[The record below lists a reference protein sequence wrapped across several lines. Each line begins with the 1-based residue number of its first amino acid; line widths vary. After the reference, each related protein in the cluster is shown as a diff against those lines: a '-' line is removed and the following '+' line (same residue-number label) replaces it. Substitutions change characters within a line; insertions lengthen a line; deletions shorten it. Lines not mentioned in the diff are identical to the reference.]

1 MKPLQTGEK
10 LFVLDTSVLI
20 HDPSA
25 IFRFQEHN
33 IFLPFSVLEALDHAK
48 HGTTETTQ
56 NIRQINLFLDE
67 LVRTVDS
74 KNLQQG
80 IPLSQHSLAFNF
92 DSRCQGILFFQSEHL
107 SCQLPDS
114 LSVDTTDNAILAN
127 ILALQKQ
134 HPAGEIILVSR
145 NIKLRIKASILGI
158 IAEDYY
164 NAQALEDID
173 LLYSGNLVLDADFW
187 TSDCKFSSWSEDAK
201 TYYRIESEQ
210 VNQWHPNQF
219 IISTHDP
226 EFQAS
231 VVSIDNNTAVLV
243 QLIDYQ
249 SQQTWGIQA
258 LNSHQNFALNMLLN
272 PAIDFVTLLGNAGTG
287 KTLLALA
294 AGLQMTMDDSSYQE
308 IIMTRETISV
318 GENIGYLPGS
328 EEEKMAPWMGALMD
342 NLELLGSSSQQ
353 QDGWKKTSTEELLM
367 SRIKLRSINF
377 MRGRTFQNRYIIL
390 DEAQNLTVKQ
400 MKTLITRAGP
410 KTKFVCLGN
419 LAQIDTSYLSATT
432 SGLTFAVDRFKHWK
446 HSAHITLMRGE
457 RSRLADFA
465 SHHL

>member
-1 MKPLQTGEK
+1 MSLIQSGEK

-33 IFLPFSVLEALDHAK
+33 IFLPFAVLEALDHAQQR
-48 HGTTETTQ
+48 TPETAQ

-67 LVRTVDS
+67 LVKTGDS
-74 KNLQQG
+74 NNLQEG
-80 IPLSQHSLAFNF
+80 ITLNQHSLASNF
-92 DSRCQGILFFQSEHL
+92 DNRCQGRLFFQSEHI
-107 SCQLPDS
+107 SSQLPDS
-114 LSVDTTDNAILAN
+114 LSADTSDNAILGN
-127 ILALQKQ
+127 ILALQAQ
-134 HPAGEIILVSR
+134 CPAGEIILVSR

-158 IAEDYY
+158 TAEDYY
-164 NAQALEDID
+164 NAKALDDID
-173 LLYSGNLVLDADFW
+173 LLYSGSLVLDADFW
-187 TSDCKFSSWSEDAK
+187 VRDCQFSTWSEGVN
-201 TYYRIESEQ
+201 TYYRIESVQ

-219 IISTHDP
+219 IISTQDP
-226 EFQAS
+226 EFQAN
-231 VVSIDNNTAVLV
+231 VISIDQNTAVLS
-243 QLIDYQ
+243 QLIDFQ
-249 SQQTWGIQA
+249 SQQTWGIKA
-258 LNSHQNFALNMLLN
+258 LNAHQNFALNMLLN
-272 PAIDFVTLLGNAGTG
+272 PEIDFVTLLGNAGTG

-294 AGLQMTMDDSSYQE
+294 AGLQMTMDDNSYQE

-318 GENIGYLPGS
+318 GEDIGYLPGT

-342 NLELLGSSSQQ
+342 NLELLGSPSEQH
-353 QDGWKKTSTEELLM
+353 GWKKNSTEELLM

-377 MRGRTFQNRYIIL
+377 MRGRTFQKRYIIL

-410 KTKFVCLGN
+410 QTKFVCLGN

-432 SGLTFAVDRFKHWK
+432 SGLTFAVDRFKHWQ

-465 SHHL
+465 SHNL

>member
-1 MKPLQTGEK
+1 MKPIQTGEK

-48 HGTTETTQ
+48 YGTTETTQ
-56 NIRQINLFLDE
+56 NIRQIDLFLDE
-67 LVRTVDS
+67 LVRSVDS

-80 IPLSQHSLAFNF
+80 IPFSQHSLASSF

-107 SCQLPDS
+107 TSQLPDS

-164 NAQALEDID
+164 NAQALDDID

-187 TSDCKFSSWSEDAK
+187 IDNCKFNSWSEDAK

-219 IISTHDP
+219 IISSLTIRN
-226 EFQAS
+226 FKRAS
-231 VVSIDNNTAVLV
+231 F
-243 QLIDYQ
+243 QLI
-249 SQQTWGIQA
+249 T
-258 LNSHQNFALNMLLN
+258 
-272 PAIDFVTLLGNAGTG
+272 TLLFLFN
-287 KTLLALA
+287 
-294 AGLQMTMDDSSYQE
+294 
-308 IIMTRETISV
+308 
-318 GENIGYLPGS
+318 
-328 EEEKMAPWMGALMD
+328 
-342 NLELLGSSSQQ
+342 
-353 QDGWKKTSTEELLM
+353 
-367 SRIKLRSINF
+367 
-377 MRGRTFQNRYIIL
+377 
-390 DEAQNLTVKQ
+390 
-400 MKTLITRAGP
+400 
-410 KTKFVCLGN
+410 
-419 LAQIDTSYLSATT
+419 
-432 SGLTFAVDRFKHWK
+432 
-446 HSAHITLMRGE
+446 
-457 RSRLADFA
+457 
-465 SHHL
+465 

>member
-1 MKPLQTGEK
+1 MDLIQSGEK

-33 IFLPFSVLEALDHAK
+33 IFLPFAVLEALDHAK
-48 HGTTETTQ
+48 QTTTETAQ

-67 LVRTVDS
+67 LVKTINS
-74 KNLQQG
+74 KDLQEG
-80 IPLSQHSLAFNF
+80 IRLNQHRLASNF
-92 DSRCQGILFFQSEHL
+92 DIRCQGRLFFQSEHV
-107 SCQLPDS
+107 SSQLPDS
-114 LSVDTTDNAILAN
+114 LSADTSDNAILGN
-127 ILALQKQ
+127 ILALQAQ
-134 HPAGEIILVSR
+134 YPTGEIILVSR

-164 NAQALEDID
+164 NAKALDDID
-173 LLYSGNLVLDADFW
+173 LLYSGILVLNADFW
-187 TSDCKFSSWSEDAK
+187 ASDCKVSTWSEADK
-201 TYYRIESEQ
+201 IYYRVESDQ
-210 VNQWHPNQF
+210 VSQWHPNQF
-219 IISTHDP
+219 IISTQDP
-226 EFQAS
+226 AFQAS
-231 VVSIDNNTAVLV
+231 VVSIDQNSAVLS
-243 QLIDYQ
+243 QLIDFQ
-249 SQQTWGIQA
+249 SQLTWGIKA
-258 LNSHQNFALNMLLN
+258 LNTHQNFALNMLLN
-272 PAIDFVTLLGNAGTG
+272 PEIDFVTLLGNAGTG

-294 AGLQMTMDDSSYQE
+294 AGLQMTMDDNSYQE

-318 GENIGYLPGS
+318 GENIGYLPGT

-342 NLELLGSSSQQ
+342 NLELLGSSSEHQ
-353 QDGWKKTSTEELLM
+353 GWKKTSTEELLM
-367 SRIKLRSINF
+367 SRIKIRSINF

-410 KTKFVCLGN
+410 QTKFVCLGN

-432 SGLTFAVDRFKHWK
+432 SGLTFAVDRFKHWQ

-465 SHHL
+465 SHNL

>member
-1 MKPLQTGEK
+1 MKLIQTGEK

-67 LVRTVDS
+67 LVRTIDS

-80 IPLSQHSLAFNF
+80 IPLSQHSLVSNF
-92 DSRCQGILFFQSEHL
+92 DGRCQGALFFQSEHL
-107 SCQLPDS
+107 TSQLPDS
-114 LSVDTTDNAILAN
+114 LAVDTTDNAILAN
-127 ILALQKQ
+127 IIALQKQ

-164 NAQALEDID
+164 NAQALDDID

-187 TSDCKFSSWSEDAK
+187 IDNCKFSSWSEDAK

-219 IISTHDP
+219 IISSHDP

-231 VVSIDNNTAVLV
+231 VVSIDNNTAVLA

-258 LNSHQNFALNMLLN
+258 LNSHQSFALNMLLN
-272 PAIDFVTLLGNAGTG
+272 PEIDFVTLLGNAGTG

-294 AGLQMTMDDSSYQE
+294 AGLQMTMDDSRYQE

-318 GENIGYLPGS
+318 GEDIGYLPGS

-342 NLELLGSSSQQ
+342 NLELLGGSSQQ
-353 QDGWKKTSTEELLM
+353 NGWKKTSTEELLM

-432 SGLTFAVDRFKHWK
+432 SGLTFAVDRFKHWQ
-446 HSAHITLMRGE
+446 HSAHITLLRGE

-465 SHHL
+465 SHNL

>member
-1 MKPLQTGEK
+1 MKPIQTGEK

-33 IFLPFSVLEALDHAK
+33 IFLPFSVLEALDHTRQR
-48 HGTTETTQ
+48 TTETTQ
-56 NIRQINLFLDE
+56 NIRQINLFLDA

-74 KNLQQG
+74 KNLHEG
-80 IPLSQHSLAFNF
+80 ISLNQHPLASNF
-92 DSRCQGILFFQSEHL
+92 DSHCQGKLFFQCEHV
-107 SCQLPDS
+107 SSQLPDS
-114 LSVDTTDNAILAN
+114 LSADSSDNAILGN
-127 ILALQKQ
+127 MLALQAQ

-158 IAEDYY
+158 IAEDYN
-164 NAQALEDID
+164 NAKALDDID
-173 LLYSGNLVLDADFW
+173 LLYSGCLALDAEFW
-187 TSDCKFSSWSEDAK
+187 ASDCNVKTWSDSEQ
-201 TYYRIESEQ
+201 TYYRIESSQ

-219 IISTHDP
+219 IISTHAP

-231 VVSIDNNTAVLV
+231 VVSVEKNTAVLA
-243 QLIDYQ
+243 QLINFQ
-249 SQQTWGIQA
+249 SQQTWGIHA

-272 PAIDFVTLLGNAGTG
+272 PEIDFITLLGNAGTG

-294 AGLQMTMDDSSYQE
+294 AGLQMTMDDNRYQE
-308 IIMTRETISV
+308 IIMTRETIAV
-318 GENIGYLPGS
+318 GEDIGYLPGT

-342 NLELLGSSSQQ
+342 NLELLGNASQQ
-353 QDGWKKTSTEELLM
+353 KGWKQTSTEDLLM

-410 KTKFVCLGN
+410 QTKFVCLGN
-419 LAQIDTSYLSATT
+419 LAQIDTSHLSATT
-432 SGLTFAVDRFKHWK
+432 SGLTFAVDRFKHWQ

-465 SHHL
+465 SHNL

>member
-1 MKPLQTGEK
+1 MDLIQSGEK

-33 IFLPFSVLEALDHAK
+33 IFLPFAVLEALDHAQQR
-48 HGTTETTQ
+48 TAETAQ

-67 LVRTVDS
+67 LVKTVDTT
-74 KNLQQG
+74 NLREG
-80 IPLSQHSLAFNF
+80 IKLNQHRLASNF
-92 DSRCQGILFFQSEHL
+92 DNRCQGRLFFQSEHV
-107 SCQLPDS
+107 SSQLPDS
-114 LSVDTTDNAILAN
+114 LSTDTSDNAILGN
-127 ILALQKQ
+127 ILALQAQ
-134 HPAGEIILVSR
+134 YPAGEIILVTR
-145 NIKLRIKASILGI
+145 NIQLRIKANILGI

-164 NAQALEDID
+164 NAKALDDID
-173 LLYSGNLVLDADFW
+173 LLYSGILVLNADFW
-187 TSDCKFSSWSEDAK
+187 ASDCKVSTWSEADK
-201 TYYRIESEQ
+201 TYYRIESDQ

-219 IISTHDP
+219 IISTQDSA
-226 EFQAS
+226 FQAS
-231 VVSIDNNTAVLV
+231 VVSIDQNSAVLS
-243 QLIDYQ
+243 QLVDFQ
-249 SQQTWGIQA
+249 SQQTWGIKA

-272 PAIDFVTLLGNAGTG
+272 PEIDFVTLLGNAGTG

-294 AGLQMTMDDSSYQE
+294 AGLQMTMDDNSYQE

-318 GENIGYLPGS
+318 GEDIGYLPGT

-342 NLELLGSSSQQ
+342 NLELLGSSSEHQ
-353 QDGWKKTSTEELLM
+353 GWKKTSTEELLM
-367 SRIKLRSINF
+367 SRIKVRSINF

-410 KTKFVCLGN
+410 QTKFVCLGN
-419 LAQIDTSYLSATT
+419 LTQIDTSLLSATT
-432 SGLTFAVDRFKHWK
+432 SGLTFAVDRFKHWQ

-465 SHHL
+465 SHNL

>member
-1 MKPLQTGEK
+1 MTPIKSGEK
-10 LFVLDTSVLI
+10 LFVLDTSVLV

-25 IFRFQEHN
+25 IFRFQEHH
-33 IFLPFSVLEALDHAK
+33 IFLPLSVLEALDHTK
-48 HGTTETTQ
+48 QRTTETTQ
-56 NIRQINLFLDE
+56 NIRQINLFLDA
-67 LVRTVDS
+67 LVKTVGS
-74 KNLQQG
+74 K
-80 IPLSQHSLAFNF
+80 SLAEGISLKQHPLASSF
-92 DSRCQGILFFQSEHL
+92 DPRCQGTLFFQIEQVS
-107 SCQLPDS
+107 SQLPDS
-114 LSVDTTDNAILAN
+114 FSANSSDNVILGN
-127 ILALQKQ
+127 MLALQAQ

-158 IAEDYY
+158 IAEDYN
-164 NAQALEDID
+164 NAKALDDID
-173 LLYSGNLVLDADFW
+173 LLYSGCLVLDAEFW
-187 TSDCKFSSWSEDAK
+187 ASDCNIETWSDGDT
-201 TYYRIESEQ
+201 TYYRIESNQ

-219 IISTHDP
+219 IISTHAP
-226 EFQAS
+226 EFQVS
-231 VVSIDNNTAVLV
+231 VVSIDRNTAILS
-243 QLIDYQ
+243 QLIDFQ
-249 SQQTWGIQA
+249 KQQTWGIQA

-272 PAIDFVTLLGNAGTG
+272 PEIDFVTLLGNAGTG

-294 AGLQMTMDDSSYQE
+294 AGLQMTMDDNRYQE
-308 IIMTRETISV
+308 IIMTRETVAV
-318 GENIGYLPGS
+318 GEDIGYLPGT

-353 QDGWKKTSTEELLM
+353 KGWKQTSTEDLLM

-410 KTKFVCLGN
+410 QTKFVCLGN
-419 LAQIDTSYLSATT
+419 LAQIDTSYLTATT
-432 SGLTFAVDRFKHWK
+432 SGLTFAVDRFKHWQ

-465 SHHL
+465 SHNL

>member
-1 MKPLQTGEK
+1 MKPIQTGEK

-33 IFLPFSVLEALDHAK
+33 IFLPLSVLEALDHTK
-48 HGTTETTQ
+48 QRTTETTQ
-56 NIRQINLFLDE
+56 NIRQINLFLDA
-67 LVRTVDS
+67 LVKTVAS
-74 KNLQQG
+74 KNLHEG
-80 IPLSQHSLAFNF
+80 ISLKQHPLASNF
-92 DSRCQGILFFQSEHL
+92 DSHCQGKLFFQFEHV
-107 SCQLPDS
+107 SNQRPDS
-114 LSVDTTDNAILAN
+114 LSADSSDNAILDN
-127 ILALQKQ
+127 ILALQTL
-134 HPAGEIILVSR
+134 HPAGKIILVSR

-158 IAEDYY
+158 IAEDYN
-164 NAQALEDID
+164 NAKALDDID
-173 LLYSGNLVLDADFW
+173 LLYSGCRVLDAEFW
-187 TSDCKFSSWSEDAK
+187 ASNCNFETWLDGDT
-201 TYYRIESEQ
+201 TYYRIESNQ

-219 IISTHDP
+219 IISTHAP

-231 VVSIDNNTAVLV
+231 VVSIDRNTAVLS
-243 QLIDYQ
+243 QLIDFQ
-249 SQQTWGIQA
+249 TQKTWGIQS

-272 PAIDFVTLLGNAGTG
+272 PEIDFVTLLGNAGTG

-294 AGLQMTMDDSSYQE
+294 AGLQMTMDDNRYQE
-308 IIMTRETISV
+308 IIMTRETVAV
-318 GENIGYLPGS
+318 GENIGYLPGT

-353 QDGWKKTSTEELLM
+353 KGWKQTSTEDLLM

-377 MRGRTFQNRYIIL
+377 MRGRTFQKRYIIL

-410 KTKFVCLGN
+410 QTKFVCLGN
-419 LAQIDTSYLSATT
+419 LAQIDTSHLSATT
-432 SGLTFAVDRFKHWK
+432 SGLTFAVDRFKHWQ

-465 SHHL
+465 SHNL

>member
-1 MKPLQTGEK
+1 MKPIQTGEK

-67 LVRTVDS
+67 LVRTIDS
-74 KNLQQG
+74 KNLQEG
-80 IPLSQHSLAFNF
+80 IPLNQHSLASNF
-92 DSRCQGILFFQSEHL
+92 DSRCQGTLFFQYEHL
-107 SCQLPDS
+107 TCQLPDS
-114 LSVDTTDNAILAN
+114 LSADTLDNAILAN
-127 ILALQKQ
+127 LLALQAQ

-164 NAQALEDID
+164 NAQALDDID
-173 LLYSGNLVLDADFW
+173 LLYSGSLVLDADFW
-187 TSDCKFSSWSEDAK
+187 ISDCKFSRWSEDAK
-201 TYYRIESEQ
+201 TYYQIESEQ
-210 VNQWHPNQF
+210 INQWHPNQF
-219 IISTHDP
+219 IISTQEP

-231 VVSIDNNTAVLV
+231 VISIDNNTAVLA

-272 PAIDFVTLLGNAGTG
+272 PEIDFVTLLGNAGTG
-287 KTLLALA
+287 KTFLALA
-294 AGLQMTMDDSSYQE
+294 AGLQMTMDDSCYQE

-318 GENIGYLPGS
+318 GEDIGYLPGS

-342 NLELLGSSSQQ
+342 NLELLGNSSR
-353 QDGWKKTSTEELLM
+353 QDGWKKNSTEELLM
-367 SRIKLRSINF
+367 SRIKIRSINF

-432 SGLTFAVDRFKHWK
+432 SGLTFAVDRFKHWQ

-457 RSRLADFA
+457 RSRLADYA
-465 SHHL
+465 SHNL